1 MMMKKKLR
9 MLKMV
14 LPALLTVFLWNI
26 SAWAQSEISIEQG
39 AEVAIP
45 ILSDP
50 DTEIEALD
58 IIIKFDEAVIDA
70 TGFTLAD
77 EILEDEAYNYELN
90 VNTDYD
96 DKITIIVSAWSEL
109 YAGEQIGT
117 VNFKAVGAI
126 GTSSALSFRKFRCNE
141 GEASDQFGFGADDAV
156 WKTLTVVISPP
167 NPGNIDLVN
176 LIAALKILA
185 GMDLGTYYID
195 VTGDDKTGMDD
206 AILILRILA
215 GIAEAPSETAIETA
229 QSDKPRNT
237 SPAVSETDLQA
248 LVSGNTNF
256 AFDLYQELSATDG
269 NLFFSPHSISL
280 ALAMTYAGARN
291 NTEQQMT
298 DTLHFLSQDALH
310 PALNALDLELAE
322 RGQGAEGTDGEGFKL
337 NIANALWGQTGY
349 PFLDTFLDVLSEN
362 YGAGMNLLDFNT
374 APDESRIIIN
384 DWVSDQTEEKIKDLI
399 PQGAISS
406 LTRLVLTNAIY
417 FNAAWKYPFEEEAT
431 QDGTFN
437 LSDGGQVTVP
447 MMSQTSRFGYA
458 AGDGYQA
465 AELLYDG
472 DELSMV
478 ILVPDA
484 GTLGSF
490 EDSLTSESLDTILSG
505 LEIKDVNLQLPKF
518 KYESDSVSLKD
529 MLAKMGMPDAFGADA
544 DFSGIDGNKNLFIS
558 DVIHK
563 AFVSVDEAGTEAA
576 AATAV
581 IMDESAPGEI
591 IPLTIDRPFIFL
603 IRDIATKAVL
613 FAGRIT
619 NPAE

>member
-1 MMMKKKLR
+1 MKKNNI
-9 MLKMV
+9 LKQILLILAAV
-14 LPALLTVFLWNI
+14 LLGHIPAL
-26 SAWAQSEISIEQG
+26 AQGEISIEQG

-50 DTEIEALD
+50 DTAIENAD
-58 IIIKFDEAVIDA
+58 IIIKFDETVIDA
-70 TGFTLAD
+70 LGFTLAD
-77 EILEDEAYNYELN
+77 ELLENEAYNYELN

-96 DKITIIVSAWSEL
+96 DKVTIIIYAWSEL
-109 YAGEQIGT
+109 YSGEQIGA
-117 VNFKAVGAI
+117 VNFKATGNIGASC
-126 GTSSALSFRKFRCNE
+126 TLSFREFQCNE
-141 GEASDQFGFGADDAV
+141 ADASDMFGFGADGKA

-176 LIAALKILA
+176 LIAALKILS
-185 GMDLGTYYID
+185 GIYLGSYYID

-206 AILILRILA
+206 AILILRVLA
-215 GIAEAPSETAIETA
+215 GLAELPSETPIETA

-237 SPAVSETDLQA
+237 SPDVSETDLQS
-248 LVSGNTNF
+248 LVSGNTHF
-256 AFDLYQELSATDG
+256 AFDLYQELSSTDG

-291 NTEQQMT
+291 TTEQQMK
-298 DTLHFLSQDALH
+298 DTLHFLSQETLH
-310 PALNALDLELAE
+310 PAFNALDIELAK

-337 NIANALWGQTGY
+337 NIANAIWGQTGY

-362 YGAGMNLLDFNT
+362 YGAGMNLLDFSA

-384 DWVSDQTEEKIKDLI
+384 DWVSDQTAEKIKDLI

-437 LSDGGQVTVP
+437 LSDGGQATVP

-484 GTLGSF
+484 GALGSF
-490 EDSLTSESLDTILSG
+490 EDSLTSESLNTILSG

-529 MLAKMGMPDAFGADA
+529 TLAKMGMPDPFGANA

-619 NPAE
+619 NPS